1 MLIHAQSDV
10 HFAVLLETGWKKRR
24 NSEARGGVN
33 GLLRT
38 GFQQP
43 HHRGPYPRVSQFSL
57 PKRSSDDLVRV
68 KIRPNAL
75 GKDTF
80 TATRYYGQVN
90 VSAWI
95 PCRIPPMP
103 IPFTS
108 MSKIADKSPTIFSM

>member
-1 MLIHAQSDV
+1 MSILQSC
-10 HFAVLLETGWKKRR
+10 FETGWKKRR

-43 HHRGPYPRVSQFSL
+43 RHRGPYPRVSQFSL

-80 TATRYYGQVN
+80 TATRLIAN
-90 VSAWI
+90 FEAS
-95 PCRIPPMP
+95 CRKRARTTRRVRYRVI
-103 IPFTS
+103 S
-108 MSKIADKSPTIFSM
+108 LVKIS